1 MEISSAHPLLHSKF
15 LKPLIS
21 FPAPPSLPIFQCKA
35 SFLASNSALSQSS
48 KSFLTQLQGVGIKT
62 RQQWSVGAIHASKAE
77 NPPTDV
83 SERWLLVP
91 VGDGD
96 TRHIGYN
103 VKMPDAF
110 EIASGEVTVGRLPE
124 KADVVIPVATVSGLH
139 ARIQKKQGNLLVTD
153 LDSTNGTFID
163 EKRLRPG
170 VVSTASTGSRIIF
183 GDIHLAMFRVSKLN
197 TVEVASKAEEYED
210 KQETDKPTETTET
223 G

>member
-110 EIASGEVTVGRLPE
+110 EIAS
-124 KADVVIPVATVSGLH
+124 
-139 ARIQKKQGNLLVTD
+139 KKQGNLLVTD